1 MAIKQAIALLFERDI
16 QRLHNEIAAFE
27 NDQLLWELRPG
38 ITNCSGN
45 LALHLCG
52 NLNHFIG
59 ATLGDTGYVR
69 DREAEFRTKNVSK
82 DTLLDTIADV
92 QNTVSVTLG
101 RLTDEQFDE
110 DYPLEPLGYPMTVGY
125 FLVHLTGHLNYH
137 LGQINY
143 HRRLLAPLP

>member
-16 QRLHNEIAAFE
+16 QRLHNEIAAFPSDE
-27 NDQLLWELRPG
+27 LLWELRPG
-38 ITNCSGN
+38 IANCSGN

-69 DREAEFRTKNVSK
+69 DRAAEFTTKNVSK
-82 DTLLDTIADV
+82 AILLDTIADA
-92 QNTVSVTLG
+92 QKTVSLTLG
-101 RLTDEQFDE
+101 RMTDQQFDE

-143 HRRLLAPLP
+143 HRRLLAPAS

>member
-1 MAIKQAIALLFERDI
+1 MKKSVITIFERDI
-16 QRLHNEIAAFE
+16 QRLHNEVEAFPTDE
-27 NDQLLWELRPG
+27 LLWELRPG
-38 ITNCSGN
+38 ISNCSGN

-69 DREAEFRTKNVSK
+69 DRESEFTTKNISK
-82 DTLLDTIADV
+82 AALLERIAEVRQTVNSTLERMTE
-92 QNTVSVTLG
+92 
-101 RLTDEQFDE
+101 DEFNE
-110 DYPLEPLGYPMTVGY
+110 NYPLEPLGYPMTVGY

-143 HRRLLAPLP
+143 HRRLLSPAN